1 MTVWKQNNKDAITLI
16 LKITS
21 NESVWCVL
29 MHYTQR
35 CDILPL

>member
-1 MTVWKQNNKDAITLI
+1 MKAGSITA
-16 LKITS
+16 